1 MGNYYCLMAGLPDI
15 SFDEIETD
23 LTVNELKNELE
34 DILSEKDKKLMF
46 YFFLKY
52 DCMNIVRLLKNPDA
66 EINPNGNYSLEQYQ
80 DLLKSACEMNFNV
93 HRYPVFMSVYV
104 REFVYNKEKI
114 GYFPEDAMSF
124 EYYKYCMSCSNKMI
138 SDWFRFN
145 FNLTNILTA
154 MIARK
159 NGWNV
164 SDYILGNN
172 EVSEMIRN
180 NNTKDFNLITE
191 YDYVVDLMKIVD
203 CEDPVEK
210 EKKID
215 AFKWLWLDERIA
227 FNIFSIEAVFAYMCK
242 LEMLER
248 WNKLDIEIGCEAFKR
263 IIDNLRSEVR
273 VPEEFKK

>member
-1 MGNYYCLMAGLPDI
+1 MAGLPDI